1 VKANL
6 VSFGQIIIG
15 VICGVFIL
23 DEWKGLKT
31 SDKWICW
38 IGVLQIFLAL
48 SFDFSGAWKALR
60 SEGEPARQDQEKLL
74 DGTF

>member
-6 VSFGQIIIG
+6 VDFGQIIIG

-31 SDKWICW
+31 SDRLICW
-38 IGVLQIFLAL
+38 IGVIQIFLAL
-48 SFDFSGAWKALR
+48 SFDFSGAWKSLKVD
-60 SEGEPARQDQEKLL
+60 GKPGTQDQEKLL
-74 DGTF
+74 DETF